1 MFEVQHITSF
11 DLPELAPYRT
21 LKLQA
26 EQRQQ
31 GIFVV
36 ESEKVTRRLLASKL
50 EVVSVIL
57 PETLLPDFA
66 EALNRRSDVVKV
78 YCAPKA
84 VLETL
89 TGYYMYQGILGIGR
103 MPAQP
108 TVECLLEK
116 KLRKEDDAA
125 RSSLPLLLVAAD
137 GIANSQNMG
146 VLVRNSAGFSADGLL
161 VAENSCS
168 PFLRRAVSASM
179 GTIFEFPAVEVSLAE
194 TLKVLRTRGVRCVAA
209 HPHVNEKTISDTDFT
224 VDCCVV
230 FGSEGQGI
238 RPEIL
243 KLCDEAVTI
252 PMAGNV
258 DSLNVGSASAVF
270 LYEVARQ
277 RGTNL

>member
-36 ESEKVTRRLLASKL
+36 ESEKVTRRLLGSKL

-57 PETLLPDFA
+57 PETLLPDF
-66 EALNRRSDVVKV
+66 EQALNARPDVVKV

-89 TGYYMYQGILGIGR
+89 TGYFMYQGILGIGR
-103 MPAQP
+103 MPVQP
-108 TVECLLEK
+108 TVAELLGK
-116 KLRKEDDAA
+116 KDDAA

-146 VLVRNSAGFSADGLL
+146 VLVRNAAGFSADGLL

-179 GTIFEFPAVEVSLAE
+179 GTIFEFPAVDVSLAE

-209 HPHVNEKTISDTDFT
+209 HPHVNEKIISETDFT
-224 VDCCVV
+224 GDCCVV

-238 RPEIL
+238 RSEIL
-243 KLCDEAVTI
+243 ELCDEAVMI
-252 PMAGNV
+252 PMAASV

-277 RGTNL
+277 RGF